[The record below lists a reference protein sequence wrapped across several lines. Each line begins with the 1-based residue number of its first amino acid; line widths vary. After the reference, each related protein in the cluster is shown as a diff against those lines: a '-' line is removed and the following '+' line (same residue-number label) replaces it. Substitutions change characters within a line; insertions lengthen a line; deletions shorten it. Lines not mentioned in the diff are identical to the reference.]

1 MKKSAWLVLLILFLG
16 TALRLYQFG
25 SHPPALTWDEAALG
39 YVGQMVVR
47 TGFDEYGQWL
57 PRIFTS
63 FGDFKAPL
71 AFYLI
76 GASTSILGLSTWA
89 VRLPMLILGLL
100 TLLVSYW
107 VTRRATNNHSV
118 ALMTMLL
125 LAVSP
130 WHIHFS
136 RIAFESGAALF
147 FFLIGLG
154 SWLEIRQELLANKP
168 LPKKLFFFDM
178 LWTISWILAL
188 ASYHA
193 SRVVIPIV
201 FILIVILE
209 LPRAKKWLKKWP
221 VWIVP
226 ILTMAFGLWGLR
238 SLLFASAGWQRAIQT
253 TSVESGLFSLLWSTV
268 QGFSAHGS
276 LSFLLQGATSTARHG
291 FPGIGV
297 LTVSQAALVFLG
309 ISVIIWELYSKN
321 KTNVKSVL
329 PSWFWIALLITGIL
343 PAALGQ
349 ELPHP
354 NRALLAVYPFMLI
367 AAFGWNYLIKKVGKE
382 WPPSV
387 VGYGVL
393 LLLLES
399 ILLINSWQKPPTVSW
414 QHEWLA
420 ATPQV
425 MQLAHKMAAQNKS
438 VLVTNKM
445 GEPGILY
452 AFYNNIPYDHYRSR
466 YFGNISFGTNSNFDP
481 DRYDVVILRAD
492 ETFIRKPT
500 YTIDDSEKKPLYSVY
515 EMAQ

>member
-1 MKKSAWLVLLILFLG
+1 MKKSAWLVLLILLLG
-16 TALRLYQFG
+16 AALRIYQFG
-25 SHPPALTWDEAALG
+25 SYPPALTWDEAALG

-76 GASTSILGLSTWA
+76 GTSTSILGLSTWA

-168 LPKKLFFFDM
+168 LSKKLLFFDM
-178 LWTISWILAL
+178 LWTISWLLAL

-193 SRVVIPIV
+193 SRVVIPIA
-201 FILIVILE
+201 FMLIIILE
-209 LPRAKKWLKKWP
+209 LPRAKKWLQNWP
-221 VWIVP
+221 IWIVP
-226 ILTMAFGLWGLR
+226 VLTMIFGLWGLR

-253 TSVESGLFSLLWSTV
+253 TSVEAGPFSLLWNTV

-276 LSFLLQGATSTARHG
+276 LPFLLQGATSTARHG
-291 FPGIGV
+291 FPGIGI
-297 LTVSQAALVFLG
+297 LTGTQAAMAFLG
-309 ISVIIWELYSKN
+309 IAVIIWQVF
-321 KTNVKSVL
+321 TNLKAGAKGAL
-329 PSWFWIALLITGIL
+329 PSWVWLALLTIGIL
-343 PAALGQ
+343 PAALGK

-354 NRALLAVYPFMLI
+354 NRALLAVYPFMVI
-367 AAFGWNYLIKKVGKE
+367 AAYGWNYVFKKIDKE
-382 WPPSV
+382 WRPSII
-387 VGYGVL
+387 GYVIL

-399 ILLINSWQKPPTVSW
+399 VLLIGSWQKLPTVSW

-420 ATPQV
+420 ATPQI
-425 MQLAHKMAAQNKS
+425 MRLAHKMGEQNKS

-452 AFYNNIPYDHYRSR
+452 AFYNQIPYDQYRSR
-466 YFGNISFGTNSNFDP
+466 HFGNVSFGSNSNFDP
-481 DRYDVVILRAD
+481 DRYDVIILRAD
-492 ETFIRKPT
+492 ETFIRTPT
-500 YTIDDSEKKPLYSVY
+500 YTINDVAQKPLYSVY